1 MNRRSFLRGAAFGA
15 AALGLPFTRLLDAR
29 AADPAFPKRLVV
41 FFSPNGTIYDNWVP
55 SGDETDF
62 TFSEILQ
69 PLAPFR
75 DKLLILDNLEMVS
88 SNFGIGDGHQRGMV
102 HMLTASEL
110 NPGTFQGGG
119 DAGTAGW
126 ASGPSVDQVIAKHL
140 GVESL
145 DLAIQPGGKSNWSR
159 MSYDGS
165 DAPRDPYED
174 PYTVFDKLFGGLLKD
189 PGETEKVRVLRQSVL
204 DYVREDLNRLESRLP
219 TSERAK
225 LQAHLEAVRVLET
238 KLDPAGQ
245 LGGFC
250 APVSPGGKIDHK
262 ANDNFPKMVE
272 LMTDQAVMALACN
285 ITQVV
290 GIQCSK
296 SVGGTQMKWLGVDSS
311 HHALSHEDNGQPD
324 IPPLIKINTWYAER
338 FAYLLQKMSEIPE
351 GDGTLLDNSVVMWC
365 NELGSGNTH
374 SRKKLPIVLAGGLG
388 GHFKTGRFLR
398 YADKTAHSKLL
409 VSLMQGFGI
418 DKDSIGTTQAGTGA
432 LDNLT

>member
-1 MNRRSFLRGAAFGA
+1 MNRRNFLRNAAVGA
-15 AALGLPFTRLLDAR
+15 AAVSLPFTRMLDAR

-41 FFSPNGTIYDNWVP
+41 FFSPNGTIYDSWLP
-55 SGDETDF
+55 SGGETSF
-62 TFSEILQ
+62 TLSTILK
-69 PLAPFR
+69 PLEPHR
-75 DKLLILDNLEMVS
+75 DKLLILDGLDMVS

-110 NPGTFQGGG
+110 NPGPFQGGG
-119 DAGTAGW
+119 NAGTAGW
-126 ASGPSVDQVIAKHL
+126 ASGASVDQIIAKHL

-145 DLAIQPGGKSNWSR
+145 DLAIQPGGKTNWSR
-159 MSYDGS
+159 MSYDGG

-189 PGETEKVRVLRQSVL
+189 PKEADRVRFLRQSVL
-204 DYVREDLNRLESRLP
+204 DHVREDLTRLETRLP
-219 TSERAK
+219 TAEKSK

-238 KLDPAGQ
+238 KLDPSGQ

-250 APVSPGGKIDHK
+250 TPVSPGNKIDHK

-285 ITQVV
+285 VTQVV

-296 SVGGTQMKWLGVDSS
+296 SVGGTQMKWLGVDSN
-311 HHALSHEDNGQPD
+311 HHSLSHEDNGQPD
-324 IPPLIKINTWYAER
+324 IPPLIKINTWYAEQ
-338 FAYLLQKMSEIPE
+338 FAYLLQKMSEVPE
-351 GDGTLLDNSVVMWC
+351 GDGTLLDNSVVLWC

-374 SRKKLPIVLAGGLG
+374 SRKKVPFVMAGGLG
-388 GHFKTGRFLR
+388 GHFKTGRFLK
-398 YADKTAHSKLL
+398 YASGTAHSKLL
-409 VSLMQGFGI
+409 VSLMQAFGI
-418 DKDSIGTTQAGTGA
+418 QKDSIGTPKAGTGV